1 MRAKLASLLAIPV
14 YIVRFLRRNK
24 TARSI
29 LLNGAGLFVVVWL
42 IAGPQTTL
50 AILSM
55 ILRTVSAIGFLMIQF
70 IGLFWF
76 LSRSKSITIV
86 PGDATELTLDDY
98 KGQPALV
105 NLMQEWLK
113 ILRGSKAFTDMG
125 GLPPSGMILYGPPG
139 TGKSYM
145 LKCLAGSAG
154 VALHS
159 LEGSSFSAMFIGV
172 PVLKTLAFVNKARN
186 LAREYKSCIAY
197 IDEIDALGSA
207 RGGQQGGMA
216 VGGFMG
222 GSGGMGALT
231 TLLAEIDGMGSERNM
246 TVAHNITR
254 SWFGLPA
261 IHEGFVFW
269 TGGTNRPEVLDKA
282 LTRPGRMEH
291 LIAVDPPDGPGRH
304 EIFSYY
310 LDKVQHD
317 PVEVNILVSQTQGIT
332 PAAIQSAIMRSS
344 PRIALAEGRDH
355 ITRLDISRAL
365 IEQTMGI
372 ANPIGDL
379 PKDQRWQICV
389 HEASHACASWLLRKD
404 HHIAFV
410 SAIRRGAALGF
421 MLPVQ
426 KESTYAVPL
435 ASMIADIRVS
445 LAGDIGTRIVLGQ
458 RWTGAA
464 ADLEHVRQRILY
476 LAWHGVFGGIM
487 LGNDPSKSMLEM
499 IDRFMREQWD
509 ATEAL
514 LRENEGRVRALAEQL
529 MEKEELTGEEATNV
543 LEAL

>member
-1 MRAKLASLLAIPV
+1 MRAWLANKFAIPI

-24 TARSI
+24 TARSVVSTVVI
-29 LLNGAGLFVVVWL
+29 LTGLGLVISPEV
-42 IAGPQTTL
+42 TL
-50 AILSM
+50 TILSLV
-55 ILRTVSAIGFLMIQF
+55 LRTISAIGFLMVQF

-76 LSRSKSITIV
+76 LSRSKSVTIL
-86 PGDATELTLDDY
+86 PGDKTGLSLLDY

-105 NLMQEWLK
+105 GLMQEWLK
-113 ILRGSKAFTDMG
+113 ILGGSQAFKDMG
-125 GLPPSGMILYGPPG
+125 GMPPSGMILHGSPG
-139 TGKSYM
+139 TGKTYL
-145 LKCLAGSAG
+145 LKCLASSAG
-154 VALHS
+154 VAFHS
-159 LEGSSFSAMFIGV
+159 LDGASFSAMFIGV
-172 PVLKTLAFVNKARN
+172 PVLKTLAYVNKCRS
-186 LAREYKSCIAY
+186 LAMEHTACVGY

-216 VGGFMG
+216 IGGMMG

-231 TLLAEIDGMGSERNM
+231 TLLSEIDGMGTERNM
-246 TVAHNITR
+246 TVARNIAR

-291 LIAVDPPDGPGRH
+291 LIAVDPPDGPGRR

-317 PVEVNILVSQTQGIT
+317 PVDVDILVSQTQGIT

-344 PRIALAEGRDH
+344 PRIALTENRDR

-389 HEASHACASWLLRKD
+389 HEASHACASWILRKD

-410 SAIRRGAALGF
+410 SAVRRGAALGF

-445 LAGDIGTRIVLGQ
+445 LAGDIGTKIILGQ

-464 ADLEHVRQRILY
+464 SDLEHVRQRVLY
-476 LAWHGVFGGIM
+476 LAWHGVFGSIM
-487 LGNDPSKSMLEM
+487 LGNDLPKSMLEA
-499 IDRFMREQWD
+499 IDRFMKEQWD
-509 ATEAL
+509 ATEEL
-514 LRENEGRVRALAEQL
+514 LRGNESRIRALAERL
-529 MEKEELTGEEATNV
+529 MEKEELTGEEATNI